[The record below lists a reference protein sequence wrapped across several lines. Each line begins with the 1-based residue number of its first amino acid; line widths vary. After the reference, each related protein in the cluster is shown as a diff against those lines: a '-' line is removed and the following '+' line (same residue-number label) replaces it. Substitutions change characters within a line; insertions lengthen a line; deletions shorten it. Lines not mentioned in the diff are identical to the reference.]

1 MSIYKTKRNNI
12 LEEIKEDLT
21 AYLFNQEE
29 IKIFLES
36 EFESENFEEDY
47 IVISKNSENLE
58 NLSLNCKEKQRFLNI
73 QITFYKQ
80 ENLEKNEE
88 DDEIVDKIE
97 EFLINYKKHKITI
110 TQLDFD
116 YNLNSSN
123 LRTFVTNFN
132 VEIVYI
138 L

>member
-12 LEEIKEDLT
+12 LKEIKEDLT